1 MKKFIKSCIEDFKK
15 VPSWLVAMSLIT
27 TLLMNILANKTLY
40 SDSSFMSVDCGTTVS
55 WVMFLVMDIVTQRY
69 GGKSSFA
76 VTIFDVVVTLFM
88 SGIMCLVAIV
98 PESSVSGWFQG
109 EEGAEVL
116 NNLIGNNYLVVLT
129 SLFAFVCAS
138 LVDIVSNITFGKWL
152 NKTRVFKGQNNKRTV
167 KGFFIYFVRAYGST
181 FLSQFVDNFVFQ
193 IIAYPLLFNMPCSF
207 TSILV
212 GALLCAIVELV
223 IELIFAPIG
232 YIATTNRESE
242 KVEQKTKKED
252 VISTMK

>member
-109 EEGAEVL
+109 EEGAQAL

-167 KGFFIYFVRAYGST
+167 KNNKLLNDSR
-181 FLSQFVDNFVFQ
+181 Q
-193 IIAYPLLFNMPCSF
+193 IREAKLNIQDPYNRSEHQEK
-207 TSILV
+207 LV
-212 GALLCAIVELV
+212 PKPE
-223 IELIFAPIG
+223 PIG
-232 YIATTNRESE
+232 FV
-242 KVEQKTKKED
+242 KFED
-252 VISTMK
+252 